1 MFKIKYK
8 NDEEV
13 DKFKVRLLAQGFLQQ
28 MGVDYNKISA
38 PVVYSISISLLLVVA
53 NHENWELEQ
62 MSVVTIFLTWSLQG
76 GDYWNICM
84 NPTL

>member
-28 MGVDYNKISA
+28 MGVDYDKIFA
-38 PVVYSISISLLLVVA
+38 PVVYSISISLLLAVA
-53 NHENWELEQ
+53 NHENWGL
-62 MSVVTIFLTWSLQG
+62 
-76 GDYWNICM
+76 
-84 NPTL
+84 